1 MVRRTTHCKNSRGTM
16 KQESDFAKI
25 GAPALRALHN
35 AGYTKPE
42 HLSKVSKGE
51 VSKLHG
57 MEPKALGILEQ
68 TLEKEERA
76 FKT

>member
-1 MVRRTTHCKNSRGTM
+1 M

-42 HLSKVSKGE
+42 HLNNVSKTE
-51 VSKLHG
+51 LAKLHG
-57 MEPKALGILEQ
+57 MGPTALGMLEQ
-68 TLEKEERA
+68 ALEKEGRA